1 MLTYRAWKVVIA
13 LRETFDTEVFCY
25 IGKRVEF
32 DNVLP
37 SIDDIYT
44 EFQNAFEIMGYNTD
58 VIEEMI
64 DSYVSCSDITGVQI
78 EWEGKLD
85 AISDRNIAEGNQV
98 SPKAS

>member
-1 MLTYRAWKVVIA
+1 MLDEEI
-13 LRETFDTEVFCY
+13 FCY

-44 EFQNAFEIMGYNTD
+44 EFQNAFEILGYKTD

-78 EWEGKLD
+78 EWEGNLD
-85 AISDRNIAEGNQV
+85 GISTGRIEKGHEISSKTA
-98 SPKAS
+98 

>member
-1 MLTYRAWKVVIA
+1 MIA

-37 SIDDIYT
+37 SEDDIYT
-44 EFQNAFEIMGYNTD
+44 EFQNYFEILGYNTD

-64 DSYVSCSDITGVQI
+64 DQYVSCSDISGVQI
-78 EWEGKLD
+78 DWEGELKHE
-85 AISDRNIAEGNQV
+85 SRNRRIEEIAKV
-98 SPKAS
+98 SPKTA